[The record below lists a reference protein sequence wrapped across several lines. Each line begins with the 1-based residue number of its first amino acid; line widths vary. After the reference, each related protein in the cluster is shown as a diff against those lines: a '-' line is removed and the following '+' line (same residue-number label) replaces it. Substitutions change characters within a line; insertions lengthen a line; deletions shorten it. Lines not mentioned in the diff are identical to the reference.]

1 MREYRLYFLDKD
13 DHVLRAVDLTCDD
26 DGQATAASA
35 EHRYTHAKELWGLAR
50 LVCRLEP
57 STR

>member
-26 DGQATAASA
+26 DGEAIAASA
-35 EHRYTHAKELWGLAR
+35 EHRHSHAKELWELAR

-57 STR
+57 SAR